1 MNMSHTVPVFSQV
14 QCFLVKY
21 LSGWL
26 MVCRDFSAVR
36 RSCCQCA
43 SLAVTM
49 QECLHPDV
57 KCFMINSACQ
67 ISPCSL
73 VGIKNSVW
81 ESSNVLQ
88 EMRYFPNHNDLSTR
102 LPRCFIVALG
112 N

>member
-49 QECLHPDV
+49 QEFPQPDV

-67 ISPCSL
+67 RSPCSL
-73 VGIKNSVW
+73 FGNEK
-81 ESSNVLQ
+81 
-88 EMRYFPNHNDLSTR
+88 F
-102 LPRCFIVALG
+102 CLG
-112 N
+112 KHAVMSCRK